1 MKISFNSILW
11 FLFAMFLGA
20 ALFFTISVEQFKRG
34 LNISSDDIN
43 FSSGQKVT
51 VVKIIDGD
59 EISVKLAN
67 AQFIVRIF
75 GISSFEPE
83 VNDPVIEN
91 ISKESFRYLEKTI
104 LNNEVELVFEKFQK
118 DKEKRVLSYVY
129 YKGIDVGLDMI
140 ANGYSIVYTRYIFPR
155 MDEYLKAEKKSI
167 ETRKGLWGQSIAAK
181 RSMQLKKLWDTERSN

>member
-1 MKISFNSILW
+1 
-11 FLFAMFLGA
+11 MFLGA

-34 LNISSDDIN
+34 LNISSDEIN

-59 EISVKLAN
+59 EISVKLAS

-83 VNDPVIEN
+83 VNDPVMEN

-104 LNNEVELVFEKFQK
+104 LNNDVELVFEKFQK

-167 ETRKGLWGQSIAAK
+167 ETRKGLWGQPTAAK
-181 RSMQLKKLWDTERSN
+181 RSMQLKKLWDTERSK